1 MEKPKLFGDIY
12 DIITCYVSIIIGL
25 GLFIYSFFKK
35 NKGFIYGG
43 SILIVISG
51 GLLFFSY
58 YARYKNKFTEFK
70 ADSKTILI
78 TIFFVLLIITT
89 LVIINI
95 LIR

>member
-12 DIITCYVSIIIGL
+12 DIISCYVFIIIGL
-25 GLFIYSFFKK
+25 SLFIYSFF
-35 NKGFIYGG
+35 NNHKGFIYGG

-58 YARYKNKFTEFK
+58 YARYNNKFTKFK
-70 ADSKTILI
+70 ADPKTILV
-78 TIFFVLLIITT
+78 TIFVVILIIAT
-89 LVIINI
+89 LVITNI